1 MVSFLYTEMALKTLF
16 ADNNGIISYAQKVN
30 NFDSN
35 NSKIITADILFLIL
49 QLIKSFPTYMA
60 YYIKLI
66 MVK

>member
-49 QLIKSFPTYMA
+49 QLIESFPTYMA
-60 YYIKLI
+60 YYIKLV